1 MRYLAGIY
9 LKGCVNV
16 NTKKFFSVCLVVMT
30 IFVTFFSFAAKSF
43 AARPKPSS
51 AVAYTAPITLYWL
64 AKSGVPEAVD
74 YVKYINAERILK
86 PENISQYERV
96 EKINKIY
103 REIRYNSLNDFIE
116 SSNYK
121 NVMDLGCGVSPR
133 CLYMAK
139 KGINY
144 VGTDL
149 KDVINVL
156 NIYAPN
162 FLADDLKKYVQFVIA
177 DAADKNEMMNAAK
190 KLDGEICIIE
200 EDLLMFLSR
209 DQQKAMLENIR
220 DILKEH
226 GGCFVTSDFVAAD
239 IFMSGNETIYG
250 KEDALIL
257 GEETQKLYENISEVL
272 FNDTMF
278 DTIEEAVKFIEAA
291 GLKVEMR
298 PIFQNTPDIRSIR
311 DLSNRDIKSI
321 NEMMTRQKFL
331 WVMTVAD

>member
-1 MRYLAGIY
+1 MS
-9 LKGCVNV
+9 VV
-16 NTKKFFSVCLVVMT
+16 KFSSICFVALT
-30 IFVTFFSFAAKSF
+30 IFVSTFFITSESF

-51 AVAYTAPITLYWL
+51 EIVYTAPITLYWL
-64 AKSGVPEAVD
+64 SKAGVPEAVE
-74 YVKYINAERILK
+74 YVKYIDAERILK

-103 REIRYNSLNDFIE
+103 QEIRYTSLNDFIV

-162 FLADDLKKYVQFVIA
+162 FLADDLKKYVQFAVA
-177 DAADKNEMMNAAK
+177 DAANKNEMLNAAK

-250 KEDALIL
+250 EEDALIL
-257 GEETQKLYENISEVL
+257 GAETQKLYENISEVL
-272 FNDTMF
+272 FDDTMF
-278 DTIEEAVKFIEAA
+278 DTDEEAIKFIEDA

-298 PIFQNTPDIRSIR
+298 PIFQNTPNIRSIR

-331 WVMTVAD
+331 WVITVAD